1 MEKLISFD
9 KSEIEK
15 IEMNLLLEG
24 IYRLYGVD
32 FRNYSAPFVKRR
44 IEHRIRAEK
53 LSGISDLQRKILY
66 DPLLM
71 RRLFNDFSINV
82 TEMFRDPSFFLAF
95 RTKVVPLLRNF
106 PAIRIWHVGCATGE
120 EVLSM
125 AILLHEEGLYK
136 KTRLYATDISEGA
149 LDQARKA
156 MMPLNKMKN
165 YTKNYLEAGGT
176 SAFSEYY
183 VARESCAAFHS
194 FLTEN
199 VVFAQHNLATDQS
212 FNEFHVI
219 ICRNVMIYF
228 NKSLQNRVLHL
239 LHESLS
245 ASGFL
250 GLGSKEGIQFTD
262 IANYY
267 EEVDSDEK
275 LYRKIH
281 S

>member
-9 KSEIEK
+9 KGEIEK
-15 IEMNLLLEG
+15 IEINLLLEG
-24 IYRLYGVD
+24 IYRLYGFD
-32 FRNYSAPFVKRR
+32 FRNYSAAFVKRR
-44 IEHRIRAEK
+44 IEHRIRTEK
-53 LSGISDLQRKILY
+53 LEGISDLQQKIFY
-66 DPLLM
+66 DPLMM
-71 RRLFNDFSINV
+71 RRLFYDFSINV

-95 RTKVVPLLRNF
+95 RTKVVPILRNF
-106 PAIRIWHVGCATGE
+106 SSIRIWHVGCATGE

-125 AILLHEEGLYK
+125 AILLHEEGLYE
-136 KTRLYATDISEGA
+136 KTKLYATDMSEAA
-149 LDQARKA
+149 LVQARKA

-165 YTKNYLEAGGT
+165 HTKNYLEAGGT

-183 VARESCAAFHS
+183 VARETSAAFHP

-199 VVFAQHNLATDQS
+199 VVYAQHNLATDQS

-228 NKSLQNRVLHL
+228 NKCLQNRVLHL

-250 GLGSKEGIQFTD
+250 GLGSKEGIRFTE

-281 S
+281 P